1 MRSLRLLK
9 NLAAYALQHAPDD
22 FDEIMTNVATSTT
35 RLNAEVMLGL
45 LTEPPPKAGASGRVE
60 DGIDIGGELRSRFNE
75 EQLGAFVAENVARD
89 RGATGR
95 LAEAFNSLATSD
107 DQRRT
112 ALLLAEERVSLTPLG
127 SDPQFNEIWADTVSM
142 LMSYSDADYVPDE
155 YDRELTSA
163 REMAVEV
170 EQVSDDPPD
179 RIAAWLSTV
188 NDNDLRALDQQML
201 VDLLRLEDR
210 PDAWASVLELTLTR
224 LEQLVLVGDLA
235 LARELLDAVVGRG
248 PHPRIAVRGT
258 GQRRDRAPDRGTA
271 GESPAAVHAPGRRRS
286 DAGLERVLPGDGAG
300 ADRAARQ
307 RPRQGRQPPGGA
319 PGEGRADRLRRGG
332 ARAGQGPARLDQPG
346 GAPGRHRSAA
356 RGRRGRRAGRPA
368 IALGR

>member
-1 MRSLRLLK
+1 MGDSRSALDEKALASLLEIARDPERLGEFMNRLQERARATGQSIEVQKHAVLRLLK

-170 EQVSDDPPD
+170 
-179 RIAAWLSTV
+179 
-188 NDNDLRALDQQML
+188 N
-201 VDLLRLEDR
+201 
-210 PDAWASVLELTLTR
+210 
-224 LEQLVLVGDLA
+224 
-235 LARELLDAVVGRG
+235 
-248 PHPRIAVRGT
+248 
-258 GQRRDRAPDRGTA
+258 
-271 GESPAAVHAPGRRRS
+271 
-286 DAGLERVLPGDGAG
+286 
-300 ADRAARQ
+300 
-307 RPRQGRQPPGGA
+307 
-319 PGEGRADRLRRGG
+319 
-332 ARAGQGPARLDQPG
+332 
-346 GAPGRHRSAA
+346 RSATIRPIGSPRGCPRSTTTTCA
-356 RGRRGRRAGRPA
+356 RSISRCW
-368 IALGR
+368 